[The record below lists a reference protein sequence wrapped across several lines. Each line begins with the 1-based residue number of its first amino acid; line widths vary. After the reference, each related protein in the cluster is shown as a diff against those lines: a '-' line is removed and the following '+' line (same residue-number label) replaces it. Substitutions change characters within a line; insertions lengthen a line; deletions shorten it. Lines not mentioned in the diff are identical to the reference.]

1 MRITIG
7 QYYAGFAGAWGL
19 VAGVPFIPPLLNS
32 ILRYFW
38 PAFAAYLY
46 PPLGHVQ
53 PIALAGT
60 LTFLLMVTLVV
71 FTACRSAQQVRPYV
85 SVVLACLMLAGMCF
99 FIGLYSSYVRRAPI
113 RAEGAEVPLSVGY
126 ERTDFAKQLYAQET
140 DAEMLHDWGSSEEE
154 IQKLWT
160 KRSMAII
167 RAALW
172 LSYTL
177 ILACVVGVVSVAV
190 YQHAVEEAAAP
201 VASGTGAIQGSGT
214 TGP

>member
-1 MRITIG
+1 MRITIR
-7 QYYAGFAGAWGL
+7 QYYAGFVGSWGL
-19 VAGVPFIPPLLNS
+19 VASVPLVPPILNS
-32 ILRYFW
+32 ILRFFW

-60 LTFLLMVTLVV
+60 LIFLLVVTLVV
-71 FTACRSAQQVRPYV
+71 FTSCRSAQQISPYV
-85 SVVLACLMLAGMCF
+85 SVILASLILGGMCC

-113 RAEGAEVPLSVGY
+113 RAEAVEVPLSVGY
-126 ERTDFAKQLYAQET
+126 ERTDFAKQQYSQES

-167 RAALW
+167 RGALW

-177 ILACVVGVVSVAV
+177 ILACVVAVVSVVV
-190 YQHAVEEAAAP
+190 YQHATEESVGAAHATE
-201 VASGTGAIQGSGT
+201 A
-214 TGP
+214 